1 MNMNRITDESLN
13 QLIAIE
19 SLANDNA
26 HEERRTVDQIYHA
39 GIVAALEELRE
50 RREASVKAGAVI
62 NNKMF
67 TPAKGP
73 KIPPMEN
80 KSFAVAVDLAIA
92 EFIPVEMTG
101 RIAVTRYGIKLRDY
115 SQWVKGWN
123 ACRAAI
129 KKGGEA

>member
-1 MNMNRITDESLN
+1 MTINRITDESLN

-26 HEERRTVDQIYHA
+26 HEERRIVDQIYHA

-50 RREASVKAGAVI
+50 RREVSVKAGPVI
-62 NNKMF
+62 NNKMLV
-67 TPAKGP
+67 PANGP
-73 KIPPMEN
+73 KIPPIAN
-80 KSFAVAVDLAIA
+80 KAFTIAVDLAIA
-92 EFIPVEMTG
+92 EFIPEEMTG

-115 SQWVKGWN
+115 NQWVKGWN

-129 KKGGEA
+129 KKGGKA

>member
-19 SLANDNA
+19 SLANNNA
-26 HEERRTVDQIYHA
+26 HEERRTVDQIYNA

-73 KIPPMEN
+73 KIPPMAN
-80 KSFAVAVDLAIA
+80 KAFAVAVDLAIA

-101 RIAVTRYGIKLRDY
+101 RIAVTRYGIKLRDH

>member
-67 TPAKGP
+67 TPAKDP
-73 KIPPMEN
+73 KIPPMAN
-80 KSFAVAVDLAIA
+80 KAFAVAVDLAIA

-101 RIAVTRYGIKLRDY
+101 SIAVTRYGIKLRDY

>member
-1 MNMNRITDESLN
+1 MTMNHITNESLN

-26 HEERRTVDQIYHA
+26 QEERRIVDQIYHA

-50 RREASVKAGAVI
+50 RRATSVKAGSVI

-67 TPAKGP
+67 APAKGP
-73 KIPPMEN
+73 QIPPMAN
-80 KSFAVAVDLAIA
+80 KAFTVAVDLAIS
-92 EFIPVEMTG
+92 EFIPAEMTG
-101 RIAVTRYGIKLRDY
+101 KIALTQHGIKPANY
-115 SQWVKGWN
+115 KQWVKGWN

-129 KKGGEA
+129 KKGGAA